1 MNLINFPS
9 EGTRFNLI
17 AASCAGEGKT
27 HSHGKSALALCE
39 PTGRRQARQFGKLY
53 LLADGVGDHAAAD
66 VASRIAVETIPAV
79 YYHRPGGYSAGLV
92 ASPGDVGSVAA
103 RLRQAFFAAHSRIR
117 RLSASKIEYAGMATS
132 CIAAVVRGSDL
143 WVAHVGDCRAY
154 LIRPASVSRRKIAHL
169 TTDHSLVARLVQAG
183 TLSAEQARRSPVR
196 HILLQALGGWE
207 GNDPSPDFAI
217 REMRAGDY
225 VVLCSGGIWSTVA
238 EKLMVQVVGEMPP
251 AQACAELV
259 RLAEEAGSID
269 DNGVIILSFFQK
281 GD

>member
-79 YYHRPGGYSAGLV
+79 YYHRPGGYSEGLV

-103 RLRQAFFAAHSRIR
+103 RLRDELSGVGQVESHLTGKGYAPEISKLPRPGEYHSR
-117 RLSASKIEYAGMATS
+117 YM
-132 CIAAVVRGSDL
+132 
-143 WVAHVGDCRAY
+143 
-154 LIRPASVSRRKIAHL
+154 
-169 TTDHSLVARLVQAG
+169 
-183 TLSAEQARRSPVR
+183 
-196 HILLQALGGWE
+196 
-207 GNDPSPDFAI
+207 PD
-217 REMRAGDY
+217 
-225 VVLCSGGIWSTVA
+225 S
-238 EKLMVQVVGEMPP
+238 
-251 AQACAELV
+251 
-259 RLAEEAGSID
+259 
-269 DNGVIILSFFQK
+269 
-281 GD
+281 